1 MNRDDKL
8 RCQDILQA
16 INKCERYLEQLTPDS
31 SSEFTEMV
39 EDAIERNLQII
50 GEAVSRLSSTVTDS
64 NPEIPWAQIRGFRNI
79 LVHEY
84 FGVDI
89 QIIRDVVENHLP
101 GLTATFGRYL
111 ERTQP

>member
-1 MNRDDKL
+1 MIRDDKS
-8 RCQDILQA
+8 RCQDILRA
-16 INKCERYLEQLTPDS
+16 INKCECYLEQLSPDS
-31 SSEFTEMV
+31 STEFTELV

-50 GEAVSRLSSTVTDS
+50 GEAVSRISSKITDS

-89 QIIRDVVENHLP
+89 QIIRDVIENHLP
-101 GLTATFGRYL
+101 ALKSTLEDYL
-111 ERTQP
+111 KQTQL

>member
-1 MNRDDKL
+1 MKTSYAAKTFYKPL
-8 RCQDILQA
+8 
-16 INKCERYLEQLTPDS
+16 INVNATWKDQPPDS
-31 SSEFTEMV
+31 SAEFTEMV

-50 GEAVSRLSSTVTDS
+50 GEAVSRLSSTGTDS
-64 NPEIPWAQIRGFRNI
+64 NPEIRWAQIRGFRNI

-101 GLTATFGRYL
+101 ALTDTLGEYL
-111 ERTQP
+111 KRTQP